1 QRVERVGVGHPLGI
15 LAVVVEAVVTGEVED
30 VLLEQAAGVLDALVD
45 ALPVGRENRVGRLQL
60 ATLDGV
66 VEQRLVAVEAGD
78 VGRGEELLAAVE
90 RLQVTLVHVRRQR
103 IVQRLRPVRVAAVRQ
118 QAVDQLGGGGLVL
131 GRTGRQRSG
140 RARRAH
146 GRLGRRG
153 QRRRRRLRA
162 GVDRDRQRRVVG
174 ARQQGQR
181 RGEQEGEQGGLGD
194 HGVLRGG
201 VRGR

>member
-1 QRVERVGVGHPLGI
+1 
-15 LAVVVEAVVTGEVED
+15 
-30 VLLEQAAGVLDALVD
+30 
-45 ALPVGRENRVGRLQL
+45 PVGREDRISRLQL
-60 ATLDGV
+60 ATLDRV

-78 VGRGEELLAAVE
+78 VGRSEELLAAVE

-140 RARRAH
+140 RARRAQ

-162 GVDRDRQRRVVG
+162 GVDRGRQRRVVG

-194 HGVLRGG
+194 HGGLRGG
-201 VRGR
+201 VRGRRRWRPLGTSRSQGCSKLGPPDSA